1 MAKKPENLT
10 FEESLCE
17 LERIVSELEQGDVSL
32 DDALKQFE
40 RGIKLV
46 RNSQGKLKQA
56 QQKVAILMADDE
68 NASLTPF
75 SPEEE

>member
-10 FEESLCE
+10 FEESLFE
-17 LERIVSELEQGDVSL
+17 LDTIVTDLEQGDVSL

-46 RNSQGKLKQA
+46 RSSQQKLDSA
-56 QQKVAILMADDE
+56 QQKVAILMQKDGEEA
-68 NASLTPF
+68 LTPYQ
-75 SPEEE
+75 PEDV